1 MRMLWNENYIINKGK
16 IKKLVWNEL
25 EEKGFMNRIRGIM
38 KKCMK
43 SFMIFLIGIFL

>member
-25 EEKGFMNRIRGIM
+25 EEKGLMNRIRGIM

-43 SFMIFLIGIFL
+43 SFMIFLIGNFL